1 MSKAL
6 LSNQELSNNAKM
18 QLSRI
23 MPKRKKKANYILDTC
38 ILYDFFF
45 QNLIDLSHGYL
56 GASSSIRSRVN
67 CETMQKPRYDISEN
81 LWTTL
86 CKGVKESLKGR
97 SEEAALQE
105 TPRRKSWSW

>member
-23 MPKRKKKANYILDTC
+23 MPKRKKKANYILDTY

-45 QNLIDLSHGYL
+45 QNLRDLSYGYL
-56 GASSSIRSRVN
+56 GASSSIRSCVN
-67 CETMQKPRYDISEN
+67 CETMQKPRYNISEN

>member
-23 MPKRKKKANYILDTC
+23 MPKRKKKANYVFDTC
-38 ILYDFFF
+38 IIYDFFF
-45 QNLIDLSHGYL
+45 QNLRDLSYGYL
-56 GASSSIRSRVN
+56 GASSSIRSCVN
-67 CETMQKPRYDISEN
+67 CETMQKPRYNISEN

>member
-56 GASSSIRSRVN
+56 GGSSSIRSRVN

>member
-1 MSKAL
+1 
-6 LSNQELSNNAKM
+6 M

-23 MPKRKKKANYILDTC
+23 MPKRKKKANYVLDTC

-56 GASSSIRSRVN
+56 GGSSSIRFLVN